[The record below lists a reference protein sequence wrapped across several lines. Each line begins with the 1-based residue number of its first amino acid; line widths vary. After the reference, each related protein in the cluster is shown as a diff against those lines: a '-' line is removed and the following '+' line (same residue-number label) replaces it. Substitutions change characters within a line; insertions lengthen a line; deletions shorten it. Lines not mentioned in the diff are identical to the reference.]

1 MSKLPSNHP
10 PFQRAQQQLGFTLL
24 EVMVVVVIV
33 GLLGGLSALAIN
45 QASERPL
52 RSEAQRFADWLQMIA
67 DSALIQG
74 VAYGID
80 SSAENTQ
87 LLVYY
92 RQQWW
97 PAASPEAFV
106 WRKDAEVEFVARQ
119 SSLQLAPLGRAELG
133 TNDQPLPKV
142 TLLPSG
148 DLQPEGDFVI
158 NFVDRNSRWRV
169 RLSERNLSAGRA
181 DSQPVGYQRF
191 EVVPVMVDQ

>member
-1 MSKLPSNHP
+1 M
-10 PFQRAQQQLGFTLL
+10 
-24 EVMVVVVIV
+24 VVVIV

-67 DSALIQG
+67 DSALLQG

-106 WRKDAEVEFVARQ
+106 WRKDAEIEFVARQ
-119 SSLQLAPLGRAELG
+119 SSSQLAPLGRAELG
-133 TNDQPLPKV
+133 TNDQPLPNV

-148 DLQPEGDFVI
+148 DLQLQGDFVI
-158 NFVDRNSRWRV
+158 NFVDHNSRWRV
-169 RLSERNLSAGRA
+169 RLSERNLPTGDA
-181 DSQPVGYQRF
+181 DSQSALQQRF
-191 EVVPVMVDQ
+191 EVVPIVVDR